1 MVVVLQS
8 IELLLHGVALLRIP
22 RTSVRG
28 PIGTVHDPCVA
39 LLWVHTMTVQVQ
51 RLFVLHHRVAF
62 VRSRDLNFDSDV
74 DGPTLAFD
82 DLLPLA
88 DGAVLARLLPVV
100 VDPCACSRG

>member
-1 MVVVLQS
+1 VVVVLQS

-39 LLWVHTMTVQVQ
+39 LLWVHTMAVQVQ